1 MPTLLN
7 VLASS
12 DQKVVEQGC
21 RCVSRVVESFRYK
34 PEKLEELIEPDL
46 LKAVLR
52 LLLPGT
58 TNLIGPHVHTQFLRV
73 LAITARA
80 SPRLSMEL
88 LKMNVVDTIYQIL
101 TGISPPEDSE
111 DASIKIDSVHIM
123 QALIHRPKEQVFET
137 LNVIC
142 EILPAIPSN
151 DMTIPEEFLT
161 AAFDGDYA
169 SRRRSSTSPKDSAE
183 KRLEMLKGC
192 QREIK
197 RFAMILL
204 PTLTDAYSSTVNLG
218 VRQKVLIAQL
228 KMLQHLDATII
239 EDALRTVPYA
249 SFLAAILSQNDH
261 PTLVFLALQC
271 AKLLFERL
279 EDIYQYQFHREG
291 VISEITKLADVEL
304 SSENEAGAQRSSPV
318 NIGRDNNSSRD
329 YGLDEGRDDYEG
341 DGDEGHSDREE
352 DEDDVDDGVNDD
364 MSESDRS
371 SSASPRP
378 NFMNPDA
385 AIKDLVT
392 RSAKEFVSRYEAIKG
407 RHMNDQALTI
417 LRDLQALAAD
427 IEACYKDGQM
437 SGDKGFQLF
446 EKLASSFDGDALE
459 SITSSELLNS
469 GIIRVLVDV
478 FENSEGKKHRNILSL
493 LNNEARSF

>member
-34 PEKLEELIEPDL
+34 PEKLEELIEPEL
-46 LKAVLR
+46 LRAVLR

-73 LAITARA
+73 LAITAKA

-101 TGISPPEDSE
+101 TGISPPDDTE

-123 QALIHRPKEQVFET
+123 QALIHRPREQVFET

-142 EILPAIPSN
+142 EILPAIPNGDAS
-151 DMTIPEEFLT
+151 IPEEYLK
-161 AAFDGDYA
+161 AAFEGDHG
-169 SRRRSSTSPKDSAE
+169 SRHRSSTSSKRSAE
-183 KRLEMLKGC
+183 KRLELLKGC
-192 QREIK
+192 QKEIK

-228 KMLQHLDATII
+228 KMLQHLDTTII

-261 PTLVFLALQC
+261 PTLVVLALQC

-279 EDIYQYQFHREG
+279 EGIYQYQFHREG
-291 VISEITKLADVEL
+291 VIAEITKLAAVAL
-304 SSENEAGAQRSSPV
+304 SSEKPTGAPTTSPE
-318 NIGRDNNSSRD
+318 NI
-329 YGLDEGRDDYEG
+329 
-341 DGDEGHSDREE
+341 DGENHSGGEHSDDESH
-352 DEDDVDDGVNDD
+352 DEDDPDEDREGDEDDGDDDDDDEDHDDDD

-371 SSASPRP
+371 SSAASHRP
-378 NFMNPDA
+378 IFLNADA

-392 RSAKEFVSRYEAIKG
+392 RSAKEFVDRYQAGKG
-407 RHMNDQALTI
+407 RNMSDQASKI
-417 LRDLQALAAD
+417 LHDLQALAAD
-427 IEACYKDGQM
+427 IEACYQGGRA
-437 SGDKGFQLF
+437 SSEEGFRLF

-478 FENSEGKKHRNILSL
+478 FGSSQGK
-493 LNNEARSF
+493 

>member
-46 LKAVLR
+46 LRAVLR

-73 LAITARA
+73 LAITAKA

-101 TGISPPEDSE
+101 TGISPPDDSE

-123 QALIHRPKEQVFET
+123 QALIHRPREQVFET

-142 EILPAIPSN
+142 EILPGIPSN
-151 DMTIPEEFLT
+151 DIAIPEEYLT
-161 AAFDGDYA
+161 AAFDGDHG
-169 SRRRSSTSPKDSAE
+169 SRHRSSTSPKGSAE

-279 EDIYQYQFHREG
+279 EGIYQYQFHREG
-291 VISEITKLADVEL
+291 VISEITKLAAVTL
-304 SSENEAGAQRSSPV
+304 SSENATAPSSSPK
-318 NIGRDNNSSRD
+318 NIDQDNTASRD
-329 YGLDEGRDDYEG
+329 H
-341 DGDEGHSDREE
+341 DGDEGHDEDGEDADEDRDDHGDRED
-352 DEDDVDDGVNDD
+352 DEDDGEDDDDDD
-364 MSESDRS
+364 MSDSDRS

-378 NFMNPDA
+378 SLLNPDA
-385 AIKDLVT
+385 AISDLVT
-392 RSAKEFVSRYEAIKG
+392 RSAKEFVEKYEAGKG
-407 RHMNDQALTI
+407 RDMNDQALKT

-427 IEACYKDGQM
+427 IEACFKDGRA
-437 SGDKGFQLF
+437 SGDKGLQLF
-446 EKLASSFDGDALE
+446 ERLASSFDGDALE

-469 GIIRVLVDV
+469 GIIRVLVDA
-478 FENSEGKKHRNILSL
+478 FTNSQG
-493 LNNEARSF
+493 